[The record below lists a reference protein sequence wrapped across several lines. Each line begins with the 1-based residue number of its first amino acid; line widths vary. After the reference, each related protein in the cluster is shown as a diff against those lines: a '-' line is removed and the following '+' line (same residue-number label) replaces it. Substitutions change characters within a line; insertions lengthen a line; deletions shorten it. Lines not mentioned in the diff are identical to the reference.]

1 MAENVRTDPPHSM
14 ASLVGGIV
22 EDAQQLIRQEL
33 MLARREVQQEMDKA
47 KTAAISFGVALG
59 VLALSAILLSLAVV
73 YVVHQVAGLPL
84 WGSYALVGGVF
95 LAVGG
100 TLLVVVKNKVNDINV
115 VPRQTVETMRE
126 NVQWI
131 KNQT

>member
-1 MAENVRTDPPHSM
+1 M

-22 EDAQQLIRQEL
+22 DDAQQLIRQEL
-33 MLARREVQQEMDKA
+33 MLARREVRQEVDKA
-47 KTAAISFGVALG
+47 KTAAISFGIALG
-59 VLALSAILLSLAVV
+59 VLTLSAILLSLTVV
-73 YVVHQVAGLPL
+73 HVLHQVAGLPL
-84 WGSYALVGGVF
+84 WGAYALVGGVF

-100 TLLVVVKNKVNDINV
+100 TLLVVARNKVNDINV
-115 VPRQTVETMRE
+115 VPRQTVESMRE

>member
-1 MAENVRTDPPHSM
+1 M